1 MKRNQSQ
8 FFSTNHGRSSWGFN
22 ITALSL
28 SLLLLGMLLVV
39 ALSSLASYM
48 ECLTVRCLIT
58 RAAEEHDLSSDSGT
72 DLRVRIGKIPNTSQ
86 VRDTRIDDTEL
97 HRVRGVIVI
106 DANYEQCFPLFWIL
120 NGVFVFDDLI
130 VETQPGARA

>member
-1 MKRNQSQ
+1 
-8 FFSTNHGRSSWGFN
+8 
-22 ITALSL
+22 
-28 SLLLLGMLLVV
+28 MLLVV
-39 ALSSLASYM
+39 ALRIVTSYA

-86 VRDTRIDDTEL
+86 VRDARIDDIEL

-106 DANYEQCFPLFWIL
+106 DANYEQRFPLFWIL
-120 NGVFVFDDLI
+120 NGVVVFDDLI
-130 VETQPGARA
+130 VETQPRARA

>member
-8 FFSTNHGRSSWGFN
+8 FVSTNHGRSIWGFN

-28 SLLLLGMLLVV
+28 GLLLLGMLLFV
-39 ALSSLASYM
+39 ALRIATSYT

-58 RAAEEHDLSSDSGT
+58 RAAVEHDLSSDSGT
-72 DLRVRIGKIPNTSQ
+72 DLRVRIGKILNTSQ
-86 VRDTRIDDTEL
+86 VRDTRIDDIEL

-106 DANYEQCFPLFWIL
+106 DANYEQRFPLFWIL
-120 NGVFVFDDLI
+120 DGVVVFEDLI
-130 VETQPGARA
+130 VETQPRART

>member
-1 MKRNQSQ
+1 
-8 FFSTNHGRSSWGFN
+8 
-22 ITALSL
+22 
-28 SLLLLGMLLVV
+28 MLLVV
-39 ALSSLASYM
+39 ALRILTSYT

-86 VRDTRIDDTEL
+86 VRDARIDDIEL

-106 DANYEQCFPLFWIL
+106 DANYEQRFPLFWIL
-120 NGVFVFDDLI
+120 YGVVVFEDLI
-130 VETQPGARA
+130 VETQPRART

>member
-8 FFSTNHGRSSWGFN
+8 FFSTNHGRSIWGFN

-28 SLLLLGMLLVV
+28 GLLLLGMLLVV
-39 ALSSLASYM
+39 ALRILTSYT

-72 DLRVRIGKIPNTSQ
+72 DLCVRIGKILNTSQ
-86 VRDTRIDDTEL
+86 VRDTRIDDIEL

-106 DANYEQCFPLFWIL
+106 DANYEQRFPLFWIL
-120 NGVFVFDDLI
+120 YGVVVFEDLI
-130 VETQPGARA
+130 VETQPRART

>member
-8 FFSTNHGRSSWGFN
+8 FFITNHGRSSWGFN

-28 SLLLLGMLLVV
+28 SLLFLGMLLVV
-39 ALSSLASYM
+39 ALRIVTSYA

-58 RAAEEHDLSSDSGT
+58 RAAEEHDLSSDSGM

-86 VRDTRIDDTEL
+86 VLETRIDDIEL
-97 HRVRGVIVI
+97 HRV
-106 DANYEQCFPLFWIL
+106 QC
-120 NGVFVFDDLI
+120 VVVFDELM
-130 VETQPGARA
+130 VETRPGARA